1 MKKELNN
8 KTSHTNVK
16 SKLAGSKQ
24 CNMGLIETSSE
35 YRKKQVK
42 VTLEFPTTIDEKAE
56 AEFQRLLKNMWLKK
70 FEIGSGQKSKTAL
83 YSQHLNNK
91 GGAETC

>member
-1 MKKELNN
+1 MKSELNTE
-8 KTSHTNVK
+8 KTHSNVK

-24 CNMGLIETSSE
+24 CSMSLIETSSE

-42 VTLEFPTTIDEKAE
+42 VTLEFPTKVDEKAE
-56 AEFQRLLKNMWLKK
+56 AEFQRLLKNIWLKK
-70 FEIGSGQKSKTAL
+70 FEIGSGQNSKSAL
-83 YSQHLNNK
+83 KFQHLNKK